1 MKDEV
6 EGPSNGEQGI
16 FEQRD
21 IAKLDIMASVR
32 RMSVVSSLYLQKW
45 SYEFDLKEDASKM
58 PHLGPPFKP
67 KR

>member
-45 SYEFDLKEDASKM
+45 SYEFDLKEDA
-58 PHLGPPFKP
+58 
-67 KR
+67 